1 MKMVMNNVCSDST
14 LYNNIYQNPAE
25 GQLNILWLDNSDFK
39 IEIYNT
45 IGQLELAVNNSN
57 RTDISALE
65 KGIYFIKIQLKNSS
79 KIIKFVKQ

>member
-14 LYNNIYQNPAE
+14 LYNNIYPKPAE

-45 IGQLELAVNNSN
+45 IGQLQLAVNNSN

>member
-14 LYNNIYQNPAE
+14 LYNNIYPNPTD
-25 GQLNILWLDNSDFK
+25 GQLNILGLVNSVFN

-45 IGQLELAVNNSN
+45 IGQLQLTVKKSN
-57 RTDISALE
+57 AIDVSALS
-65 KGIYFIKIQLKNSS
+65 KGIYFIKIQVENSS

>member
-1 MKMVMNNVCSDST
+1 
-14 LYNNIYQNPAE
+14 
-25 GQLNILWLDNSDFK
+25 LDNSDFK